1 MTQPFLAR
9 PNVVGSFGASACT
22 HWVAAG
28 VAQAVLERGG
38 NAFDAATAAGFV
50 LHIVEPH
57 LNGPGGDLVGI
68 VAPAGSSPMVLCG
81 QGPAPAKATIGHFAA
96 EGLDAVPGSGALAA
110 AIPGAVDAWLLLLR
124 DHGTWELDEVLG
136 YAIHYATVGQP
147 LHPHAAAAIAGVR
160 DLFDRHWP
168 TSATQWLRDGEA
180 PPAGTVVGNHTY
192 AATLRRLCRE
202 ARTGAGPDASR
213 VAIIDHARTVW
224 ANGFVAQAIEE
235 FCCSTPH
242 LHSTGTIHRGV
253 IERNDLTTF
262 RAGWEAPVV
271 VDFRGS
277 RIYKGGAWG
286 QGPLLL
292 QCLTILAGFD
302 DDQLDLASPIGIH
315 NVVETLKLALADRE
329 AYFGDG
335 LASAALA
342 ELLSNSYAA
351 TRRAL
356 IDESASARFRPGR
369 GDRLPEPFHP
379 VLRTASAE
387 HTGAAGE
394 PTVTLT
400 GAVRGDTCHID
411 VIDQYGNAVSVTP
424 SGGWL
429 QSSPTIPELG
439 FALGT
444 RLQMCHLDPAS
455 PSALRP
461 GRRPRTTLS
470 PTLVTTGEQ
479 TTVMGT
485 PGGDQQDQW
494 QLLYLLRTLIFGHS
508 PQEAIES
515 PMFHTTSYPSSFWP
529 RTWEPAGLVVEGRL
543 DASIVERLR
552 SAGHVVRETAD
563 WSLGRLTS
571 VTLDRSTGLITAA
584 ANPRGA
590 QNYAVGR

>member
-1 MTQPFLAR
+1 MTHGFLAR
-9 PNVVGSFGASACT
+9 PNVVGTFAASAST
-22 HWVAAG
+22 HWVASS
-28 VAQAVLERGG
+28 VAQSVLERGG

-68 VAPAGSSPMVLCG
+68 VAPIGSKPMVLCG
-81 QGPAPAKATIGHFAA
+81 QGPAPAKATIEHFAN

-110 AIPGAVDAWLLLLR
+110 AVPGAVDAWLLLLR
-124 DHGTWELDEVLG
+124 DHGTWDLDGVLS

-147 LHPHAAAAIAGVR
+147 LHPHAAAAIAAVQ
-160 DLFDRHWP
+160 DLFLEHWP
-168 TSATQWLRDGEA
+168 TSAAQWLPDGRT
-180 PPAGTVVGNHTY
+180 PPTGTMVGNHTY
-192 AATLRRLCRE
+192 ADMLRRLCRE
-202 ARTGAGPDASR
+202 ARDAAGSGATRAE
-213 VAIIDHARTVW
+213 VIDSARTVW
-224 ANGFVAQAIEE
+224 AQGFVAKAIEG
-235 FCCSTPH
+235 FCTSTPH
-242 LHSTGTIHRGV
+242 LHSSGAIRRGV
-253 IERNDLTTF
+253 IEASDLTAF
-262 RAGWEAPVV
+262 RATWEAPVV
-271 VDFRGS
+271 MGFRGS
-277 RIYKGGAWG
+277 RIYKSGPWG
-286 QGPLLL
+286 QGPVLL
-292 QCLTILAGFD
+292 QCLKILEGFD
-302 DDQLDLASPIGIH
+302 DDALDLTSKDGIH

-335 LASAALA
+335 LSNSALA
-342 ELLSNSYAA
+342 KLLSSSYAA

-356 IDESASARFRPGR
+356 ISDQASIEFRPGR
-369 GDRLPEPFHP
+369 GDALPAPFYP
-379 VLRTASAE
+379 TLRTAAGE
-387 HTGAAGE
+387 QDGAAGE
-394 PTVTLT
+394 PTVTLA

-411 VIDQYGNAVSVTP
+411 VIDQHGNAISVTP

-444 RLQMCHLDPAS
+444 RLQMSHLDPAS

-470 PTLVTTGEQ
+470 PTLVDTGERL
-479 TTVMGT
+479 TVLGS

-494 QLLYLLRTLIFGHS
+494 QLLYLLRTLVSGLS

-515 PMFHTTSYPSSFWP
+515 PMFHTTSYPGSFWP
-529 RTWEPAGLVVEGRL
+529 RTWEPGGLVVEDRIG
-543 DASIVERLR
+543 APVIQQLR
-552 SAGHVVRETAD
+552 DAGHRIRQAGD

-571 VTLDRSTGLITAA
+571 VTADRSRGVITAA